1 MPILM
6 PRRSF
11 TLARRSV
18 VMNKTHRSDAW
29 GYAVDE
35 QDWISERAR
44 DLMDSGMNWL
54 SARNQAAREWCN
66 GGRHEE

>member
-1 MPILM
+1 MRVFLV
-6 PRRSF
+6 RRF
-11 TLARRSV
+11 NGG
-18 VMNKTHRSDAW
+18 VMITDQW

-35 QDWISERAR
+35 QDWVSERAR
-44 DLMDSGMNWL
+44 DLMDNGVNWL